1 MKPLTLPTLTRQLKC
16 PSTESFTV
24 AESKSNHR
32 VSVQQG
38 LQSFR
43 SFRRSDY
50 YDRVLIN
57 YFLER
62 RTFG

>member
-1 MKPLTLPTLTRQLKC
+1 MKTLTLPTLTRQLKC

-24 AESKSNHR
+24 AESIHR
-32 VSVQQG
+32 ASVQQG

-43 SFRRSDY
+43 RSDY
-50 YDRVLIN
+50 CDRVLTN